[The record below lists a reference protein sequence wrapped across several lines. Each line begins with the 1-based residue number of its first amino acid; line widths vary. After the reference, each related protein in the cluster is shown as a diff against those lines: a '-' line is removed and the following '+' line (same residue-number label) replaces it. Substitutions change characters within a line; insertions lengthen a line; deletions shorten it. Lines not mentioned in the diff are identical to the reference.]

1 MLKYLIPFI
10 TSFLLSIFFIC
21 LAFLFFKK
29 NISEGRDSF
38 RHIHKNIFR
47 WGGLAIIFSF
57 NLAIL
62 LNRDL
67 YISFELWGIMVASL
81 LILVVGIW
89 DDIRELSWKIQ
100 LLFQSLIAGLV
111 FLFGIRIQYLVN
123 PFAGQMIQLDSG
135 WLIGISFLAGL
146 IWILLLM
153 NAMNWLDGIDGLSGG
168 VTLIAAATI
177 FFLSLK
183 AEVNQP
189 PMAIIAMIL
198 GGSILG
204 FLIFNFNPG
213 KIMAGTAGSMFMG
226 FALAALAIFSG
237 TKIATTLLVL
247 FIPIVDL
254 LWVVW
259 ERWKKGKSIFIPDK
273 NHLHHKLLELGW
285 SQRRIALSFY
295 ATTGL
300 IAVVALNTRALGK
313 SITLILFAVLMLL
326 FLITISKVISGQKI
340 TPEKNKI
347 WKKILLIGLGLLIL
361 VSISFFVYK
370 RHTILYSKPGNEIT
384 EIKLG
389 QEIFLVETVK
399 SPEEKEKGLSGRES
413 LCQRCAMLFLFD
425 DSAVRKFWMKDM
437 HFDLDI
443 LWLNKG
449 EIIKISPNISH
460 QKGGKESI
468 SSAEE
473 VDGIIEI
480 NSGMSEKLGL
490 KVGDKIQN

>member
-10 TSFLLSIFFIC
+10 TSFSISIFFIC
-21 LAFLFFKK
+21 LSFSFFKK
-29 NISEGRDSF
+29 NISHVRDSF
-38 RHIHKNIFR
+38 RHIHRNIFR
-47 WGGLAIIFSF
+47 WGGLAIILSF

-67 YISFELWGIMVASL
+67 YISLELWGIMAASL
-81 LILVVGIW
+81 LILIVGIW
-89 DDIRELSWKIQ
+89 DDIRELSWKVQ

-123 PFAGQMIQLDSG
+123 PFSGQMIQLDSG

-153 NAMNWLDGIDGLSGG
+153 NAMNWMDGIDGLSGG
-168 VTLIAAATI
+168 VTFIAVLTI

-189 PMAIIAMIL
+189 PMAIMAIIL

-226 FALAALAIFSG
+226 FSLASLAIFSG

-285 SQRRIALSFY
+285 SQRKIALSFY
-295 ATTGL
+295 AITGL
-300 IAVVALNTRALGK
+300 IAAIALNTRALGK
-313 SITLILFAVLMLL
+313 SITLILFAVVMLL
-326 FLITISKVISGQKI
+326 FLITIGKVISGQKV
-340 TPEKNKI
+340 TLEKNKI
-347 WKKILLIGLGLLIL
+347 WKKMLAIVICL
-361 VSISFFVYK
+361 VIFGIVSAVVYK
-370 RHTILYSKPGNEIT
+370 KQTSHLDKYENKTT
-384 EIKLG
+384 EIILG
-389 QEIFLVETVK
+389 QERFSAEIVK
-399 SPEEKEKGLSGRES
+399 SSEEREKGLSGRKS
-413 LCQRCAMLFLFD
+413 LCQKCAMIFLFE
-425 DSAVRKFWMKDM
+425 DSAARSFWMKDM

-443 LWLNKG
+443 LWINKDKIV
-449 EIIKISPNISH
+449 EISPNISH
-460 QKGGKESI
+460 ENGEREVINFVGK
-468 SSAEE
+468 ANK
-473 VDGIIEI
+473 VIEI
-480 NSGMSEKLGL
+480 NAGMSEMLGL
-490 KVGDKIQN
+490 RVGDELQ